1 MRLSSLLFMLFMT
14 CFTGLATAT
23 LACGDKGG
31 DTTGTQTTSG
41 ATDTSTGSTTAVTE
55 SSGTQPTSSTGAV
68 TTTGETIADVTT
80 DPSTGSTGDT
90 GSTGTS
96 GSTGLETGDTS
107 GSSGSTSAD
116 TSSSGGSG
124 GIGENESCQD
134 DPDGC
139 KPGLLC
145 CYPCGIPDCENKCIQ
160 PDPQTQMC
168 PLFP

>member
-1 MRLSSLLFMLFMT
+1 MRLSSLLLL
-14 CFTGLATAT
+14 TGLGAPT
-23 LACGDKGG
+23 LACGDKAG

-41 ATDTSTGSTTAVTE
+41 ATDTSTGSTTEPGST
-55 SSGTQPTSSTGAV
+55 TQPTSSTTAV

-80 DPSTGSTGDT
+80 DPSTGTASTGTTATDTTGASGSTSLETGDT
-90 GSTGTS
+90 GS
-96 GSTGLETGDTS
+96 S
-107 GSSGSTSAD
+107 GSSGDSSD
-116 TSSSGGSG
+116 SSSSGGGG
-124 GIGENESCQD
+124 GIGEGESCQD

-168 PLFP
+168 PQFP

>member
-1 MRLSSLLFMLFMT
+1 MRSSSLLLLA
-14 CFTGLATAT
+14 GLAAAP
-23 LACGDKGG
+23 LACGDRGG

-41 ATDTSTGSTTAVTE
+41 ATDTSTGSTTEV
-55 SSGTQPTSSTGAV
+55 SGTTQPTSSTSVA

-80 DPSTGSTGDT
+80 DPSSGTGDT
-90 GSTGTS
+90 GTTGTTGAT

-107 GSSGSTSAD
+107 GSTGSEDTASSD
-116 TSSSGGSG
+116 TSSSGDSGG
-124 GIGENESCQD
+124 GIGEGESCQD